1 MNAWGYWPVVAGL
14 VLLSWCTP
22 LRAGNSDVA
31 VSYEGPFAL
40 LIPADPDDSKGWMND
55 AVLVVP
61 GHFTIED
68 VDVSL
73 TIAHTNVFDL
83 QLSVESP
90 CGTVVLLNMYDPF
103 VGYFEGA
110 DYSGTTFDDEAQ
122 VPIQEAAP
130 PFPGHFRP
138 LTPNALSA
146 FDGEDAFGSWK
157 LRVYD
162 SFYGDTGRL
171 EWFGLTITVPEPAA
185 VSVLLLGSA
194 LCGLPLRRRR

>member
-1 MNAWGYWPVVAGL
+1 MSAWRYCLVAAGL
-14 VLLSWCTP
+14 ALVTSCASA
-22 LRAGNSDVA
+22 RAGNSEVILF
-31 VSYEGPFAL
+31 YEGQFDL
-40 LIPADPDDSKGWMND
+40 RIPAGPDDSKGWMDD

-68 VDVSL
+68 LDVSV
-73 TIAHTNVFDL
+73 TILHTSVFDL

-90 CGTVVLLNMYDPF
+90 SGTVVLLNMYDPF
-103 VGYFEGA
+103 TGYFEGA

-130 PFPGHFRP
+130 PFPGHFQP
-138 LTPNALSA
+138 LAPNALSA

-162 SFYGDTGRL
+162 CFYGDTGRL
-171 EWFGLTITVPEPAA
+171 VSFGLTITIPESATL
-185 VSVLLLGSA
+185 SILLTGV
-194 LCGLPLRRRR
+194 GLLAMPILRQR